1 MKRVIT
7 VLLSILLLTVSLV
20 PAAAS
25 SAVMGDVNGDGK
37 INIRD
42 LGILI
47 QYLNDYDVAADLS
60 VSDFNGDGTVNLVD
74 AAVLQRYLNGWD
86 VSLTPPESVLTPEE
100 RTYYQSI
107 VDSENAWLASTQL
120 SNGALP
126 MTPTTNG
133 KVRTNPYF
141 ADFAALSL
149 LNQPELYADVV
160 KKYMDWHFDHLN
172 TAVEDPYGVEGTIFD
187 YTYTVTNGVVTME
200 EWIVLTP
207 TYDSV
212 DSYAA
217 TFLMVLQ
224 KYAEK
229 TGDTAYILAN
239 ADHVERVIS
248 ALMAMMDNGLTLGK
262 PNSPVKMLMDN
273 CEVYAGL
280 QAAAKLYNDVLVPAG
295 MGTAMRTLLQRS
307 ADKVAAAIE
316 RDMWTGQYYHTA
328 LNQDGTVFSPFSWA
342 EYYPSATAQLF
353 PMLHGVLGADTERAR
368 TLYAEF
374 CRRYDW
380 ENLNHPD
387 AYVWSSNA
395 YTAAV
400 MGDYARVGTFLT
412 AYNDMV
418 TASRGFPLYNGD
430 AAWACMTAYYMTQLP

>member
-1 MKRVIT
+1 MKRVT
-7 VLLSILLLTVSLV
+7 AVLLSILLLIASSV

-25 SAVMGDVNGDGK
+25 TDVAGDVNGDGK
-37 INIRD
+37 INVRD

-47 QYLNDYDVAADLS
+47 RHLNNYDVAADLS

-74 AAVLQRYLNGWD
+74 AAILQRYLNGWD

-100 RTYYQSI
+100 RAYYQSI

-133 KVRTNPYF
+133 KVRMNPYF

-149 LNQPELYADVV
+149 LNQSELYADVV
-160 KKYMDWHFDHLN
+160 KRYIDWHFDHLN
-172 TAVEDPYGVEGTIFD
+172 TAAEDPYGVAGTIFD
-187 YTYTVTNGVVTME
+187 YTYTVTDGVVTME

-229 TGDTAYILAN
+229 TGDTAFILAN
-239 ADHVERVIS
+239 AEYVEQVIS

-280 QAAAKLYNDVLVPAG
+280 QAAAKLYDNVMVPAG
-295 MGTAMRTLLQRS
+295 MGSAVRTLLQRS
-307 ADKVAAAIE
+307 ADKVASAIE
-316 RDMWTGQYYHTA
+316 RDMWTGQYYETM
-328 LNQDGTVFSPFSWA
+328 LNQNGTVYSPFSWA

-353 PMLHGVLGADTERAR
+353 PILHGVLGADTERAQ

-374 CRRYDW
+374 CQRYDW
-380 ENLNHPD
+380 EHLNHPD
-387 AYVWSSNA
+387 AYVWSCNA

-400 MGDYARVGTFLT
+400 MGDYDRVGTFLT
-412 AYNDMV
+412 AYNGMV
-418 TASRGFPLYNGD
+418 TASRDFPLYNGD